1 MKHTLRFRAY
11 LPNDV
16 ASEAWEHIDI
26 LRQIRNHAVRDYYNT
41 DYNDR
46 PSDYDQHGKLKDWTD
61 QWQSFAEP
69 SQHAAQQAI
78 SQIHDDLETLQKRRD
93 NGYDVGRLQWQGAGE
108 FRSVSY
114 NQSSRFNVDHNTG
127 DDRFVRLRLEKIGWF
142 NVRADRDVPPAADI
156 DEVILKKETT
166 GEWYISLV
174 TTVGDTPE
182 KPLLSEIDPEDCVG
196 VDLGITSYIHTSE
209 NLSVDTLDL
218 SDEYDRY
225 GREQRKLD
233 RKEHWSENWEK
244 QRRKVAQA
252 KRTIK
257 RKVLDYQHKLTTWL
271 VTEYDVVAVEDLDVK
286 PMLEQ
291 SHNAKN
297 KQDAAWS
304 RFLELLEYKG
314 ELHGTHVVDVEPA
327 GTTKEC
333 SVCGVETAKPL
344 WVREHSCPACGHT
357 EDRDLNAAKN
367 ILYRGLKQVGAGRSE
382 STSSE
387 SQSDSDVRTRA
398 KLSLT
403 PVQTALPTFTPHRE
417 AVDAKRV
424 VEAGT
429 SFREAGSSGA

>member
-1 MKHTLRFRAY
+1 MNHTLRFRAY
-11 LPNDV
+11 LSDSV
-16 ASEAWEHIDI
+16 GSEAWNHIDI
-26 LRQIRNHAVRDYYNT
+26 LRQIRNHVVRDYYRS
-41 DYNDR
+41 DYNER
-46 PSDYDQHGKLKDWTD
+46 PTEFDQNNKLTKWAERWPT
-61 QWQSFAEP
+61 FAEP

-78 SQIHDDLETLQKRRD
+78 SQIHSDLETLKERR
-93 NGYDVGRLQWQGAGE
+93 NEGYDVGRLQWQGNGE

-114 NQSSRFNVDHNTG
+114 NQSRRWNVDYNAG

-142 NVRADRDVPPAADI
+142 NIRADRDVPPAENI

-166 GEWYISLV
+166 GEWYVSLV
-174 TTVGDTPE
+174 TTVEDTPE
-182 KPLLSEIDPEDCVG
+182 KPPLSEIEPEDCVG

-218 SDEYDRY
+218 SEEYDRY
-225 GREQRKLD
+225 AREQRKLD
-233 RKEHWSENWEK
+233 RKEHGSANWEK

-257 RKVLDYQHKLTTWL
+257 RKVRDYQHKLTTWL

-286 PMLEQ
+286 PMMETSQ
-291 SHNAKN
+291 NAKN

-304 RFLELLEYKG
+304 RFIELLEYKAD
-314 ELHGTHVVDVEPA
+314 LHGTHVEKVKPE

-333 SVCGVETAKPL
+333 AVCGVETAKPI

-367 ILYRGLKQVGAGRSE
+367 ILYRGLTQLGAGRSE
-382 STSSE
+382 S
-387 SQSDSDVRTRA
+387 
-398 KLSLT
+398 T
-403 PVQTALPTFTPHRE
+403 PVQTALPTFTPRSE

-424 VEAGT
+424 VEAG
-429 SFREAGSSGA
+429 SPGA

>member
-11 LPNDV
+11 LPDDV
-16 ASEAWEHIDI
+16 ASEAWHQIDI
-26 LRQIRNHAVRDYYNT
+26 LRQIRNHAVRDYYNS
-41 DYNDR
+41 DYNER
-46 PSDYDQHGKLKDWTD
+46 PTEFDQNNKLTEWAER
-61 QWQSFAEP
+61 WQTFAEP

-78 SQIHDDLETLQKRRD
+78 SQIHSDLETLQERR
-93 NGYDVGRLQWQGAGE
+93 NEGYDVGRLQWQGNGE

-114 NQSSRFNVDHNTG
+114 NQPRRWNVDYNTG

-142 NVRADRDVPPAADI
+142 KIRANRDVPPAEDI
-156 DEVILKKETT
+156 DEIILKKETT
-166 GEWYISLV
+166 GEWYVSLV
-174 TTVGDTPE
+174 TTVENTPE
-182 KPLLSEIDPEDCVG
+182 KPALSEIEPEDCVG

-209 NLSVDTLDL
+209 NLSVDTLNL

-225 GREQRKLD
+225 AREQRKLD
-233 RKEHWSENWEK
+233 RKEHGSANWEN

-257 RKVLDYQHKLTTWL
+257 RKVRDYQHKLTTWL
-271 VTEYDVVAVEDLDVK
+271 VTEYDVVAVEDLQVK
-286 PMLEQ
+286 PMLEGSQ
-291 SHNAKN
+291 NAKN

-304 RFLELLEYKG
+304 RFIELLEYKAD
-314 ELHGTHVVDVEPA
+314 LHGTHVQKVKPQ

-333 SVCGVETAKPL
+333 AVCGVETAKPI

-367 ILYRGLKQVGAGRSE
+367 ILYRGLKQLGAGRSE
-382 STSSE
+382 S
-387 SQSDSDVRTRA
+387 
-398 KLSLT
+398 T
-403 PVQTALPTFTPHRE
+403 PVQTALPTFTPHSE

-429 SFREAGSSGA
+429 SLREAGSSGA